1 MPRISPQ
8 QAAALAAEK
17 LQQAN
22 EAQQKIAENALA
34 AIENGV
40 EPEVALFIAEEA
52 AKTEPVVVTSKV
64 NDALPK
70 SGNLIKM
77 KFVFSGD
84 VFNSGTYNM
93 CDDTYGGFN
102 IYADNKGEFLIDEV
116 YVENL
121 LSSKEFVRID

>member
-1 MPRISPQ
+1 MPRISAQ

-52 AKTEPVVVTSKV
+52 AKPEPVIVTSEA

-102 IYADNKGEFLIDEV
+102 IYVDNKGEFLIDEV